1 MFDFARL
8 HWEQEN
14 SFTEIS
20 CKSVTQGFSFVKPKN
35 LVDQGNRELGNER
48 LYDCRQVVVVPA
60 SAKAL
65 VLDAEFGR
73 FVLLEQVEGH
83 VT

>member
-1 MFDFARL
+1 M
-8 HWEQEN
+8 
-14 SFTEIS
+14 
-20 CKSVTQGFSFVKPKN
+20 
-35 LVDQGNRELGNER
+35 QGNRELGNER